1 MTKAAALAQ
10 RLQRYQGFVGL
21 LLLVLIAFFVEKD
34 FLTREN
40 GVVILKQ
47 LAIPGV
53 LAIGMTFV
61 ILTGGI
67 DLSVGSHLA
76 LLNVIL
82 AAWLKHGT
90 NVWFSSLYVLAWGT
104 AIGAFLGFLV
114 GRLKMQPFI
123 VTLGGMASLR
133 GLAYIY
139 SNQSV
144 ISGFGEVL
152 DVLQKPLLGLPISG
166 WMLIFLTGLA
176 GLVLR
181 KTVFGRQVYAIGGSI
196 MAARYAGVPVN
207 RTRIAAYALN
217 GLCVGVAAI
226 LLTAR
231 TNSGQPNAAEG
242 YELDA
247 IAAVVVGGAS
257 LMGGIGNALGTFVG
271 AMFIVCVNNL
281 LQLKGV
287 DTYIGQGLKG
297 VIILLAVYM
306 QNLGRVTSNG

>member
-1 MTKAAALAQ
+1 MKAHRWLPV
-10 RLQRYQGFVGL
+10 LQRYQGLAGL
-21 LLLVLIAFFVEKD
+21 LILIVVAFFIEKD
-34 FLTREN
+34 FLTKEN
-40 GVVILKQ
+40 GVVLLRQ

-82 AAWLKHGT
+82 ATWIKAGT
-90 NVWFSSLYVLAWGT
+90 NVPLSCLYVLAWAT
-104 AIGAFLGFLV
+104 LIGALLGWLV
-114 GRLKMQPFI
+114 GRLRMQPFV

-139 SNQSV
+139 SHESIV
-144 ISGFGEVL
+144 SGFGDAL
-152 DVLQKPLLGLPISG
+152 DILQKPFLGLPISG
-166 WMLIFLTGLA
+166 WILIFLALVSS
-176 GLVLR
+176 LVLH
-181 KTVFGRQVYAIGGSI
+181 KTVFGRRVYAIGGSVE
-196 MAARYAGVPVN
+196 ASRYAGVPVN
-207 RTRIAAYALN
+207 KTRIMAYAVN
-217 GLCVGVAAI
+217 GLCVGIAAI

-247 IAAVVVGGAS
+247 ITAVVVGGAS
-257 LMGGIGNALGTFVG
+257 LMGGIGNVFGTCVG
-271 AMFIVCVNNL
+271 ALFIVCVNNL

-297 VIILLAVYM
+297 AIILIAVYM
-306 QNLGRVTSNG
+306 QGVGRSAP